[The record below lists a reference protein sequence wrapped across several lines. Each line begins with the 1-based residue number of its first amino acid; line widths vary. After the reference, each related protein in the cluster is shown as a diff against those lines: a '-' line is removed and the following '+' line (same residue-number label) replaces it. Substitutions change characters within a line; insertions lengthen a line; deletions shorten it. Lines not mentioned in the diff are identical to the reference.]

1 MITLKSPA
9 EIERMRRAGAILA
22 RVLERLCAM
31 VRPGVT
37 TREMDEE
44 ADRIIRDAGATA
56 TFRGQ
61 PGLHDRAPPYPAA
74 TCISINEQVIHGIPS
89 DRVIRDGDVV
99 SIDCGVTW
107 DGMIADSAVTVIAGK
122 ASPEGERL
130 VATTQKA
137 LLAAIRVARA
147 GRHLHDV
154 SAAVQATVQAAGYGV
169 VREFCGHGVGR
180 NLHEDPPVPN
190 VGNAGSGPVLRPGMT
205 LAIEPMVT
213 LGNPRIRVLDDGWTV
228 VTADGRPAAHFE
240 HTVAVTDGGPPD
252 ILTLRDGE
260 VTG

>member
-1 MITLKSPA
+1 MITLKSRK
-9 EIERMRRAGAILA
+9 EIEQMRRAGAILA
-22 RVLERLCAM
+22 RVLQHLCSM

-44 ADRIIRDAGATA
+44 ADRIIREAGAIA

-61 PGLHDRAPPYPAA
+61 PGLTDRAPPYPAA

-89 DRVIRDGDVV
+89 SRRIREGDLV
-99 SIDCGVTW
+99 SIDCGVTL
-107 DGMIADSAVTVIAGK
+107 DGMIADSAVSVIAGRG
-122 ASPEGERL
+122 SPEVEAL
-130 VATTQKA
+130 VEVTRRA
-137 LLAAIRVARA
+137 LMAGIEAARA

-180 NLHEDPPVPN
+180 SLHEDPPVPN
-190 VGNAGSGPVLRPGMT
+190 YGNPGSGPILRPGMT

-213 LGNPRIRVLDDGWTV
+213 LGSPRIRVLDDGWTV
-228 VTADGRPAAHFE
+228 VTVDGSPAAHFE
-240 HTVAVTDGGPPD
+240 HTLAITDSGPPD
-252 ILTLRDGE
+252 ILTLWEAG
-260 VTG
+260 

>member
-1 MITLKSPA
+1 MITLKSPS

-22 RVLERLCAM
+22 RVLDHLCSM
-31 VRPGVT
+31 VRAGVT
-37 TREMDEE
+37 TREMDDE
-44 ADRIIRDAGATA
+44 ADRIIREAGATA

-61 PGLHDRAPPYPAA
+61 PGLSDRAPPYPAA

-89 DRVIRDGDVV
+89 GRAIREGDLV

-107 DGMIADSAVTVIAGK
+107 GGLIADSAVTVIAGNG
-122 ASPEGERL
+122 SPERQRL
-130 VATTQKA
+130 VATTREA
-137 LLAAIRVARA
+137 LLAAIGAARA

-180 NLHEDPPVPN
+180 DLHEDPPVPN
-190 VGNAGSGPVLRPGMT
+190 FGSAGSGPILRPGMT

-213 LGNPRIRVLDDGWTV
+213 LGSPRIRVLDDGWTV
-228 VTADGRPAAHFE
+228 VTADGKPAAHFE
-240 HTVAVTDGGPPD
+240 HTIVITDGAPEV
-252 ILTLRDGE
+252 LTLRDGE
-260 VTG
+260 ALA